1 MSPWKG
7 VEAAG
12 AGLRD
17 MNRDQRDDVGDAT
30 DRMRDISRVRGGG
43 PPAGVRTRG
52 IAAARQADVASFCHT
67 KILGDRGKGGPTWR
81 RVLSRDYVAGSQ
93 LRKGKAR

>member
-1 MSPWKG
+1 
-7 VEAAG
+7 
-12 AGLRD
+12 

-67 KILGDRGKGGPTWR
+67 KILGDRGKGAPTWR

>member
-30 DRMRDISRVRGGG
+30 DHMRDISRGDCVCGEEAHL
-43 PPAGVRTRG
+43 PAHGLAV
-52 IAAARQADVASFCHT
+52 
-67 KILGDRGKGGPTWR
+67 
-81 RVLSRDYVAGSQ
+81 
-93 LRKGKAR
+93 